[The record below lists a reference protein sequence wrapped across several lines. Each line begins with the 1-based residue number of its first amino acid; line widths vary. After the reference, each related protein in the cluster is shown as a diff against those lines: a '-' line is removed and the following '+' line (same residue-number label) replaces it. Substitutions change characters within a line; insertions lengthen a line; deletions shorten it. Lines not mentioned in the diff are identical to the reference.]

1 MSLAESYAAYRE
13 LLNRPLPGS
22 RICGRCGHTVN
33 PPPSPDGPTEAELR
47 AMPDLELVNL
57 HRRLVLGRPPVTE
70 EWFAELSGWFH
81 AHEDQVRRLATNGN
95 FISVGGRWTTAD
107 WIRDRLAEGI
117 GAIGVGELLDE
128 VEELKRMVGAGGQG

>member
-1 MSLAESYAAYRE
+1 MPLAERHAAYRE
-13 LLNRPLPGS
+13 LLHRPLPGS

-47 AMPDLELVNL
+47 AMSHLELVNL
-57 HRRLVLGRPPVTE
+57 HRHLVLGRPPVTE
-70 EWFAELSGWFH
+70 AYFAELAGWFQ
-81 AHEDQVRRLATNGN
+81 AHEDQVRRLATNRN

-117 GAIGVGELLDE
+117 AAIGVGELLNE
-128 VEELKRMVGAGGQG
+128 VEELKRMVEGGGQA